1 MYGFQLLR
9 QRQLYLVKRSRL
21 STTEDERLEFE
32 RFNMIAI
39 TAHLIIVPYLWFFG
53 YETDSESIGKCHD
66 SIAIQERECKDE
78 SVFGFLFDT
87 SE

>member
-1 MYGFQLLR
+1 
-9 QRQLYLVKRSRL
+9 
-21 STTEDERLEFE
+21 
-32 RFNMIAI
+32 MIAI

-53 YETDSESIGKCHD
+53 YETDTDSIDKCHD